1 VSIMLTLIF
10 SLSKAILS
18 MWLDSK
24 QQMWVDFKCIESL
37 QHIMV
42 WLVPWLN
49 ASTSFFTLARFLNRQ
64 VVACSSP
71 LLSTS
76 KPFLAIFTISNH
88 QVTSCVESSIKFNY
102 NCLSM

>member
-37 QHIMV
+37 QQFIQDLILHFNMT
-42 WLVPWLN
+42 
-49 ASTSFFTLARFLNRQ
+49 TSWFD
-64 VVACSSP
+64 
-71 LLSTS
+71 
-76 KPFLAIFTISNH
+76 
-88 QVTSCVESSIKFNY
+88 
-102 NCLSM
+102 